1 MQKKITRLEHPRQH
15 HMVGDGFRVAQYI
28 PGYGREMSNETS
40 PFLMLDYNAPWKI
53 EPQEGHRPWVGYH
66 PHRGFETVTIVYS
79 GEVEH
84 QDTAGHGGIIWPDE
98 VQWMTAGSGLLHNE
112 FMTERFSVMGGV
124 QHAVQLWVNLPRE
137 HKMTPPR
144 YQALTRESIPE
155 VDFGWGKVRV
165 ISGQLSMKNEQWRMI
180 KQAGAA
186 KTFSPVE
193 LYDIRFFSEWE
204 MKKTDP
210 SLYSGWQNQK
220 ESHITLTFPEWYN
233 TMILVTEW
241 SIIANGKTLENG
253 DMLHFSQ
260 EGTEIVLEY
269 IPENIQSKTPLNPI
283 TPHPSGSPLIR
294 GAFGKAQVLVMAGK
308 PLDEPVVNYWPFV
321 MNSQVE
327 IMQAF
332 QDLREGKMG
341 IVMN

>member
-28 PGYGREMSNETS
+28 PGYGRVMSNETS
-40 PFLMLDYNAPWKI
+40 PFLMLDYNAPWKL
-53 EPQEGHRPWVGYH
+53 EPQWGHRPGVGYH

-84 QDTAGHGGIIWPDE
+84 QDTAGHGGMIGSDE

-112 FMTERFSVMGGV
+112 FMTERFSALGGT

-137 HKMTPPR
+137 HKMTTPG
-144 YQALTRESIPE
+144 YQALTKENIPE
-155 VDFGWGKVRV
+155 VLFDWGKVRV
-165 ISGQLSMKNEQWRMI
+165 IAGQLSMNNDQWTMREQT
-180 KQAGAA
+180 GGA

-193 LYDIRFFSEWE
+193 LYDVRFSWLSEWN
-204 MKKTDP
+204 
-210 SLYSGWQNQK
+210 GWIPLNQDIWWEIAKNQLSEK
-220 ESHITLTFPEWYN
+220 ERDAYGMTNTEKSNITLTFPEGYN

-241 SIIANGKTLENG
+241 SIIANGKILENG
-253 DMLHFSQ
+253 DMLYFSQ
-260 EGTEIVLEY
+260 DGTELILE
-269 IPENIQSKTPLNPI
+269 SSSLAK
-283 TPHPSGSPLIR
+283 
-294 GAFGKAQVLVMAGK
+294 VLVMAGK

-321 MNSQVE
+321 MNTQTE

-341 IVMN
+341 NIG

>member
-1 MQKKITRLEHPRQH
+1 MQKKITRLEHPCEH

-40 PFLMLDYNAPWKI
+40 PFLMLDYNAPWKL
-53 EPQEGHRPWVGYH
+53 EPQWGHRPWVGYH

-84 QDTAGHGGIIWPDE
+84 QDTAGHGGIIWGDE

-112 FMTERFSVMGGV
+112 FMTERFSAMGGI

-137 HKMTPPR
+137 HKMTTPR
-144 YQALTRESIPE
+144 YQALTRENIPE
-155 VDFGWGKVRV
+155 VIFQWGKVRV
-165 ISGQLSMKNEQWRMI
+165 IAGELSMNDGQWTMR
-180 KQAGAA
+180 KRKWAA

-193 LYDIRFFSEWE
+193 LYDVRFFSEWE
-204 MKKTDP
+204 MKKADP
-210 SLYSGWQNQK
+210 SFHSEWQKPQK
-220 ESHITLTFPEWYN
+220 SRITFTFPEWYN

-241 SIIANGKTLENG
+241 TIIANGKTLENG

-260 EGTEIVLEY
+260 EGTEVVLEY
-269 IPENIQSKTPLNPI
+269 ASGSFQGKNPLHPL

-308 PLDEPVVNYWPFV
+308 PLDEPVAAYGPFV
-321 MNSQVE
+321 MNTQAE

-341 IVMN
+341 EIN